1 MEVEKYSADL
11 IFSHFKNLNET
22 QQNQIKSLYEM
33 YKEWNEKIN
42 IISRKDFENLYL
54 KHILHSLAIA
64 KFLTFTNDSK
74 ILDVGTGGGFPGI
87 PLAIL
92 FPQVQFHLVDSI
104 GKKIKIVDDVIRQL
118 GIANATAENV
128 RAEQLKM
135 PYDFVIS
142 RAVAETQ
149 QIILWTQHLI
159 RKKNINALPN
169 GWLLL
174 KGGNLVEEM
183 KNVQKAHEIFEL
195 SNVLKHDF
203 FSEKYLVYVTN

>member
-11 IFSHFKNLNET
+11 IFSHFKNLNVT
-22 QQNQIKSLYEM
+22 QQYQIKSLYEM

-64 KFLTFTNDSK
+64 KFLTFTNETK

-92 FPQVQFHLVDSI
+92 FPHVQFHLVDSI

-118 GIANATAENV
+118 GITNATAENV

-149 QIILWTQHLI
+149 QIIQWTQHLI

-195 SNVLKHDF
+195 NKVLKYDF